1 MKIRKFD
8 SEGHNKWVEFYNEL
22 FVEIKRI
29 SKGSK
34 ISPEDIK
41 KGYNKHFKEKYELI
55 KNSNDFSEELA
66 NSKDFKV
73 KNMVLHSRAKK
84 KIIGLEGFG
93 LKIKKQV
100 IIK

>member
-1 MKIRKFD
+1 MKKMKIRKFN

-41 KGYNKHFKEKYELI
+41 KGYN
-55 KNSNDFSEELA
+55 N
-66 NSKDFKV
+66 
-73 KNMVLHSRAKK
+73 
-84 KIIGLEGFG
+84 
-93 LKIKKQV
+93 Q
-100 IIK
+100 

>member
-1 MKIRKFD
+1 MKKMKIRKFN

-22 FVEIKRI
+22 FVEIKKI

-55 KNSNDFSEELA
+55 KNSNDFSEELT

-73 KNMVLHSRAKK
+73 KNLSVVSQ
-84 KIIGLEGFG
+84 IGPT
-93 LKIKKQV
+93 KS
-100 IIK
+100 

>member
-1 MKIRKFD
+1 MKKMKIRKFN

-55 KNSNDFSEELA
+55 ANSNDISEELT

-73 KNMVLHSRAKK
+73 KSFDNSYELAKSINM
-84 KIIGLEGFG
+84 GLDCNDF
-93 LKIKKQV
+93 I
-100 IIK
+100 